1 MEGTMRRAG
10 SHPTA
15 HLTRSF
21 PMPPAAPRKRPGQG
35 LFPGA
40 TACLAAAA
48 ALLPLSAHAQNRTSS
63 QPKPASAALDTRPA
77 AQAIRDKLP
86 DVAAARLQKL
96 LASPAAARTP
106 QPAAR
111 LLLCEALVRSGKY
124 ADAIREA
131 AHRDLASLPEAT
143 FWKASALAGL
153 GRWNDALA
161 AFSALPD
168 PSTGKDFPFA
178 TEAAFSRASIM
189 AAAGDHARALT
200 TLAPFL
206 SSDQP
211 ATASRARL
219 WSAEFQFLAN
229 QPSEA
234 AALLEPLTDPP
245 AALLP
250 HVRYLKG
257 RIALAVGKPEDALAL
272 MEPLTSPAGGAT
284 QKFQHA
290 AALGMARA
298 LAATSQQDAALAALE
313 KLIGLSPAP
322 DRSLLAAAFDEFS
335 RLNQPPR
342 EEADSFLRSWAASD
356 QPDLR
361 SLARLAQAEALE
373 TAGKPAEALAICRE
387 LTSSNQGSELLPF
400 LILKEAKAALAAGDR
415 AAATRTLTTLEP
427 LAATPVLRAWCAWLK
442 GVTAYEENDFKKAA
456 AAFSTAARNAPEA
469 DAQAAAAWNAAIAEL
484 RTGALNPASP
494 LDLLSSLNTPAARTA
509 ATEFT
514 LERALY
520 LAATDQ
526 PGARESLEAFLATAP
541 NHPRHFEALAALTEL
556 CLAASPPDATE
567 ASRHAR
573 AATAAAQSPEQK
585 ETAAW
590 LEVLA
595 TGATSGDD
603 ALATAA
609 TAFFTSFP
617 ESQRRSPLRMRLGE
631 MFYRRQNFAAAR
643 QAFETIARDDPA
655 HPLAEAALFWAG
667 KSALLSLGQKSEND
681 AVTLWEEVYR
691 RNGPLK
697 LEARLQVALVSQRR
711 SDFPAALQ
719 YLNGILASTPAPEP
733 AVRWQCLCLKGEI
746 LTAQAAGPG
755 QIREALAAFDSVSAD
770 PATPTPWKH
779 EALVRKGVCLEQL
792 KRTTDALDAYHEVVS
807 SPPAKEGPDEYWF
820 HRAGEKALRL
830 LESTGKYEEA
840 VEMARKLSQAPGPRG
855 RAAGNLV
862 SQLALKY
869 GIWLENAPA
878 TPAPP

>member
-1 MEGTMRRAG
+1 
-10 SHPTA
+10 
-15 HLTRSF
+15 
-21 PMPPAAPRKRPGQG
+21 MPPDACRQPTGSP
-35 LFPGA
+35 LA
-40 TACLAAAA
+40 TLAAAA
-48 ALLPLSAHAQNRTSS
+48 SLLLPTLSHAQNRST
-63 QPKPASAALDTRPA
+63 PAPQAKAVSTLDTRPA

-96 LASPAAARTP
+96 LASPSARGP

-111 LLLCEALVRSGKY
+111 LLLCEALVRSGKH

-131 AHRDLASLPEAT
+131 AHRDLAGLPEAT

-161 AFSALPD
+161 AFSSLPD
-168 PSTGKDFPFA
+168 PSTGFPFA
-178 TEAAFSRASIM
+178 TETAFSRASIM
-189 AAAGDHARALT
+189 AAAGDHSRALT
-200 TLAPFL
+200 TLAPLL
-206 SSDQP
+206 SSENLSI
-211 ATASRARL
+211 ASRARL

-234 AALLEPLTDPP
+234 AALIEALTDPP
-245 AALLP
+245 AALAP
-250 HVRYLKG
+250 QVRYLKG
-257 RIALAVGKPEDALAL
+257 RLSLALGKPEDALAQL
-272 MEPLTSPAGGAT
+272 EPLTAPTGGAS
-284 QKFQHA
+284 QKIQHA

-298 LAATSQQDAALAALE
+298 LAASGQQDAALAALE

-356 QPDLR
+356 QADLR

-373 TAGKPAEALAICRE
+373 AAGKPAEALAICRE
-387 LTSSNQGSELLPF
+387 LTSSNQGSELLPL
-400 LILKEAKAALAAGDR
+400 LILKEARTALAAGDR
-415 AAATRTLTTLEP
+415 PAATRTLTTLEP
-427 LAATPVLRAWCAWLK
+427 LAATPVLRAWCAWLQ
-442 GVTAYEENDFKKAA
+442 GVTAYDDQQFKKAA
-456 AAFSTAARNAPEA
+456 AAFSTAARNAPDA
-469 DAQAAAAWNAAIAEL
+469 DAKATAAWNAAIAEL
-484 RTGALNPASP
+484 RTGALNPADP
-494 LDLLSSLNTPAARTA
+494 LDLLGSLNTPAARTA
-509 ATEFT
+509 SAEFS

-541 NHPRHFEALAALTEL
+541 SHPRHFEALAALTEL
-556 CLAASPPDATE
+556 CLSASPPDAAE
-567 ASRHAR
+567 ASRHAKA
-573 AATAAAQSPEQK
+573 AATAAQSPEQK

-590 LEVLA
+590 LDVLA
-595 TGATSGDD
+595 TGASLGDD
-603 ALATAA
+603 ALAAAA
-609 TAFFTSFP
+609 TSFFASFP
-617 ESQRRSPLRMRLGE
+617 ESPRRSPLRMRLGE

-643 QAFETIARDDPA
+643 QAFETIARDDPS
-655 HPLAEAALFWAG
+655 HPLSEAALFWAG

-681 AVTLWEEVYR
+681 AVALWEEVYR

-711 SDFPAALQ
+711 GDFPAALQ
-719 YLNGILASTPAPEP
+719 YLSGILAATPPPQP
-733 AVRWQCLCLKGEI
+733 AVRWQSLCLKGEI
-746 LTAQAAGPG
+746 LTTQSAGPG
-755 QIREALAAFDSVSAD
+755 QIREALAAFDSVSSDA
-770 PATPTPWKH
+770 AAPTPWKH

-807 SPPAKEGPDEYWF
+807 SPPASEGPDEYWF

-869 GIWLENAPA
+869 GIWLENDAP
-878 TPAPP
+878 TAPPP